1 MTDEPQR
8 HRIQVACPECG
19 HVQTEPALV
28 ISTQC
33 RGCRTNFQVKD
44 GKGVT
49 RTQSVARL
57 AKPGRDGNYEATTAP
72 PPPKAS
78 PRYGPANAAPRSWFM
93 RVLRPGKPPR
103 EVICFIC
110 GHEFKAIAEAQSS
123 QCPKCG
129 GYVNLLD
136 HQITGHSNTRIETR
150 GNVTILKTGS
160 VSGVTIRCHHLTV
173 LGGLSANVECSGD
186 LVIRSDGKING
197 ALQCRQLR
205 VEKGARVEFLGDVTA
220 KTASIDG
227 EVRGRLNCSGPVT
240 LEKGA
245 RLHGLVRCSELIV
258 KSRAKHTGTI
268 EIVTKSEI

>member
-44 GKGVT
+44 GKGVP
-49 RTQSVARL
+49 RSHSVARL
-57 AKPGRDGNYEATTAP
+57 AKPGRDGNYEAPPVT
-72 PPPKAS
+72 PPPKA
-78 PRYGPANAAPRSWFM
+78 PTRYGPANPLPRSWFM

-103 EVICFIC
+103 DVICFVC
-110 GHEFKAIAEAQSS
+110 GHGFKAIAEAQSS

-136 HQITGHSNTRIETR
+136 HEITGHSNSRIETG
-150 GNVTILKTGS
+150 GNVVIRKTGS
-160 VSGVTIRCHHLTV
+160 VSGVTIRCHHLTL
-173 LGGLSANVECSGD
+173 LGGLSANVECAGD

-197 ALQCRQLR
+197 SLQCRHLR
-205 VEKGARVEFLGDVTA
+205 VEKGARVEFLGAVTA
-220 KTASIDG
+220 GSASIDG
-227 EVRGRLNCSGPVT
+227 QVRGRLSCSGAVT

-245 RLHGLVRCSELIV
+245 RLHGLVRCSELIA
-258 KSRAKHTGTI
+258 KARAKHTGTL
-268 EIVTKSEI
+268 ELTGAKP